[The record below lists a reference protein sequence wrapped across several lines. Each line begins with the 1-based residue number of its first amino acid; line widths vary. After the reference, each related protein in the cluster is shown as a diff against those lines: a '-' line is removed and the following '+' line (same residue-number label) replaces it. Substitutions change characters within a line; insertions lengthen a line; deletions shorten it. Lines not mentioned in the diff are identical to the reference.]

1 MRTQQAQQRAL
12 PFGGNPA
19 NSEVKCGHFVDLAT
33 ASPCQSR
40 KTTSRLPLYPLSP
53 LLVYE
58 SWRSRPVG
66 VLFRRPIDFEFSP
79 LAMLRSFSIE
89 GRIDIVLIW
98 PSYASTKLE
107 CLECWGFHSTPGD
120 ELQLVREKRAI
131 AVFWWDSQLRKSH
144 PEARSKK
151 QPGYQY
157 LQFQGL
163 FTSRLYDVWRFW
175 LLASKRSC
183 SQLGEIHMFV
193 AKN

>member
-66 VLFRRPIDFEFSP
+66 VLLRRPIDFEFSP
-79 LAMLRSFSIE
+79 FAMLRSFSIE

-107 CLECWGFHSTPGD
+107 CWGFHSTPGD
-120 ELQLVREKRAI
+120 ELQLVREKRATCVLMGPP
-131 AVFWWDSQLRKSH
+131 AMQK
-144 PEARSKK
+144 PPRSKK
-151 QPGYQY
+151 QETARLSVFIISGVVHLY
-157 LQFQGL
+157 
-163 FTSRLYDVWRFW
+163 RLYDVWRFW

-183 SQLGEIHMFV
+183 SELGEIHMFV